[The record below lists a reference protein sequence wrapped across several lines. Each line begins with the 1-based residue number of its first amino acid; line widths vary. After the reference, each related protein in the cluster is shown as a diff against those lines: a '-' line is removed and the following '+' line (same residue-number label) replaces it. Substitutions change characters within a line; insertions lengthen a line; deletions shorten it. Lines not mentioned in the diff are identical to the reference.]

1 MTQRTGFGRRLAVPV
16 AAAAVAF
23 GGLWAFGQQ
32 RQQRLSSNGWEIHDE
47 KRPRP
52 EVITPPTPSTQEQ
65 AGKPPSDAVV
75 LFGGKEDDLK
85 NWTGGKW
92 TVKDGDLLSGKG
104 QVVSKE
110 QFGDAQIHVE
120 FATPTP
126 AEGKSQGRGNSGV
139 FLMGD
144 IEIQV
149 LDSYQNETY
158 ADGQASAV
166 YGQYPPLV
174 NASRPPGQ
182 FQTYDIIFHAPRFGA
197 DGKLER
203 KATVTV
209 LHNGVL
215 VQDHVEVMGP
225 TGHHMI
231 GDYKP
236 GKTKGP
242 LALQDHGNPIHFRN
256 IWIRDLSKPG
266 KAYETRPG
274 AGSQANAGGQK

>member
-1 MTQRTGFGRRLAVPV
+1 VK
-16 AAAAVAF
+16 
-23 GGLWAFGQQ
+23 
-32 RQQRLSSNGWEIHDE
+32 NGE
-47 KRPRP
+47 
-52 EVITPPTPSTQEQ
+52 
-65 AGKPPSDAVV
+65 
-75 LFGGKEDDLK
+75 
-85 NWTGGKW
+85 
-92 TVKDGDLLSGKG
+92 LLSGKG
-104 QVVSKE
+104 QIVSKQ

-126 AEGKSQGRGNSGV
+126 PEGTSQGRGNSGV

-149 LDSYQNETY
+149 LDSYENVTY

-182 FQTYDIIFHAPRFGA
+182 FQTYDIIFHPPHFGA
-197 DGKLER
+197 DGKLEK

-256 IWIRDLSKPG
+256 IWVRDLSKPG
-266 KAYETRPG
+266 KAYETKPG
-274 AGSQANAGGQK
+274 DGRQANAGAKKQAS